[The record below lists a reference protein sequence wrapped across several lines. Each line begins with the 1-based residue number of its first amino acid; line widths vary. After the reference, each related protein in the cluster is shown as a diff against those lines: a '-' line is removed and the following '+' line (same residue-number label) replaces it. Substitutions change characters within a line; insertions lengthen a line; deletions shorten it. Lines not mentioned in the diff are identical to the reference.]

1 MKPFDIF
8 LAVAVAVIWGVG
20 FVLTR
25 MAVDEM
31 SSTLLTTLRFGIT
44 ALPCLF
50 LPMPKLPWQVVVAT
64 SWLLVAQFLAQT
76 YGMAH
81 GVPAGLTS
89 VIVQSQALF
98 TVALAAL
105 LLKELPTRQQV
116 LGIVV
121 AMAGLMMIC
130 FTVGY
135 DFSVFPFVVL
145 MTAPISFAFSN
156 LLLRRAQGVPM
167 LDLFSWISLVALAP
181 LLVVLFT
188 VDGAVA
194 TWHSLTHVSLKAI
207 ACVLFLALVG
217 TSLGYWIWGRLLRDY
232 SAAQVVPFAL
242 LVPFIGAAASSLTF
256 GETFGPLRLS
266 GMIVVVLGIAVMLLS
281 RRPPPMR
288 EVA

>member
-1 MKPFDIF
+1 MKPLDIA

-25 MAVDEM
+25 IAVDEM
-31 SSTLLTTLRFGIT
+31 SSTLITTLRFAIT

-50 LPMPKLPWQVVVAT
+50 LPMPKLPWQLVVAT

-98 TVALAAL
+98 TVGIAAL
-105 LLKELPTRQQV
+105 VLKELPTRQQV
-116 LGIVV
+116 VGILI
-121 AMAGLMMIC
+121 AMSGLMIIC
-130 FTVGY
+130 LTVGY
-135 DFSVFPFVVL
+135 DFSVFPFLVL
-145 MTAPISFAFSN
+145 MSAPVSFAFSN

-167 LDLFSWISLVALAP
+167 LDLFAWISLVALVP
-181 LLVVLFT
+181 LVVVVLS
-188 VDGAVA
+188 VDGAGT
-194 TWHSLTHVSLKAI
+194 TWHSLTHVSLMAI
-207 ACVLFLALVG
+207 TCVLFLAIVG
-217 TSLGYWIWGRLLRDY
+217 STLGYWIWGRLLRDY

-242 LVPFIGAAASSLTF
+242 LVPFFGAAASSVTF
-256 GETFGPLRLS
+256 GEKFGLLRLS
-266 GMIVVVLGIAVMLLS
+266 GMIVVVFGIAVMLLS
-281 RRPPPMR
+281 RRPPVLI

>member
-1 MKPFDIF
+1 MKPFDIA

-50 LPMPKLPWQVVVAT
+50 LPKPKLSWLLIVAT

-76 YGMAH
+76 YGLAH
-81 GVPAGLTS
+81 GVPAGLTA

-98 TVALAAL
+98 TVGFAAL
-105 LLKELPTRQQV
+105 FLREMPTAQQV
-116 LGIVV
+116 AGIVI
-121 AMAGLMMIC
+121 AMGGLLLIC

-135 DFSVFPFVVL
+135 DFSVFAFAVL
-145 MTAPISFAFSN
+145 MTAPVSFAFSN
-156 LLLRRAQGVPM
+156 LLLRRAKNVSM
-167 LDLFSWISLVALAP
+167 LDLFAWISLVALLP
-181 LLVVLFT
+181 LLVVLFS
-188 VDGAVA
+188 VDGASA
-194 TWHSLTHVSLKAI
+194 TWHALTHASLKAFT
-207 ACVLFLALVG
+207 CVLFLAVIG
-217 TSLGYWIWGRLLRDY
+217 TTLGYWIWGRLLRDY

-242 LVPFIGAAASSLTF
+242 LVPFIGAAASSITF
-256 GETFGPLRLS
+256 GETFGPLRLA
-266 GMIVVVLGIAVMLLS
+266 GMIVVVCGIAVMLLS
-281 RRPPPMR
+281 RRPPALV

>member
-1 MKPFDIF
+1 MKPLDIA

-31 SSTLLTTLRFGIT
+31 SSTLITTLRFAIT
-44 ALPCLF
+44 ALPCLL
-50 LPMPKLPWQVVVAT
+50 LPRPKLPWQVVVAT

-98 TVALAAL
+98 TVGLAAL
-105 LLKELPTRQQV
+105 LLKEWPTRQQAV
-116 LGIVV
+116 GIVV

-135 DFSVFPFVVL
+135 DFSVFPFMVL

-188 VDGAVA
+188 VDGAA
-194 TWHSLTHVSLKAI
+194 TSWHSLTHASLKAL
-207 ACVLFLALVG
+207 ACVAFLAVVG
-217 TSLGYWIWGRLLRDY
+217 TTLGYWIWGRLLRDY

-242 LVPFIGAAASSLTF
+242 LVPFVGAVASSFTF
-256 GETFGPLRLS
+256 GESFGSLRLT

-281 RRPPPMR
+281 RRPPVMR

>member
-1 MKPFDIF
+1 
-8 LAVAVAVIWGVG
+8 
-20 FVLTR
+20 
-25 MAVDEM
+25 
-31 SSTLLTTLRFGIT
+31 
-44 ALPCLF
+44 
-50 LPMPKLPWQVVVAT
+50 
-64 SWLLVAQFLAQT
+64 
-76 YGMAH
+76 
-81 GVPAGLTS
+81 
-89 VIVQSQALF
+89 
-98 TVALAAL
+98 
-105 LLKELPTRQQV
+105 
-116 LGIVV
+116 
-121 AMAGLMMIC
+121 
-130 FTVGY
+130 
-135 DFSVFPFVVL
+135 VFPFIVL

-188 VDGAVA
+188 VDGATT
-194 TWHSLTHVSLKAI
+194 TWHSLTHASVKAF
-207 ACVLFLALVG
+207 ACVVFLAVIG

-281 RRPPPMR
+281 RRPPTLR

>member
-8 LAVAVAVIWGVG
+8 LAIAVAVIWGVG

-44 ALPCLF
+44 ALPCLL
-50 LPMPKLPWQVVVAT
+50 LPRPKLSWQIVVAT

-105 LLKELPTRQQV
+105 LLKELPTQQQV
-116 LGIVV
+116 LGIII
-121 AMAGLMMIC
+121 AMGGLMMIC

-135 DFSVFPFVVL
+135 DFSVFPFMVL

-167 LDLFSWISLVALAP
+167 LDLFSWISLVAMFP

-207 ACVLFLALVG
+207 ACVLFLALAG

>member
-8 LAVAVAVIWGVG
+8 LAVAVAVIWGTG

-31 SSTLLTTLRFGIT
+31 SSTLLTTLRFAIT
-44 ALPCLF
+44 ALPCFVLAR
-50 LPMPKLPWQVVVAT
+50 PKLPWQIVVAT

-105 LLKELPTRQQV
+105 LLKEMPTRQQV

-121 AMAGLMMIC
+121 AMGGLMMIC

-135 DFSVFPFVVL
+135 DFSVLAFAVL
-145 MTAPISFAFSN
+145 MTAPVSFAFSN
-156 LLLRRAQGVPM
+156 LLLRRAQGVSM
-167 LDLFSWISLVALAP
+167 LDLFSRISLVALAP
-181 LLVVLFT
+181 LLVVLFA
-188 VDGAVA
+188 VDGAAA
-194 TWHSLTHVSLKAI
+194 TWHSLTHVSAKAI

-217 TSLGYWIWGRLLRDY
+217 STLGYWIWGRLLRDY

-256 GETFGPLRLS
+256 GEAFGPLRLG

-281 RRPPPMR
+281 RRPPELR

>member
-1 MKPFDIF
+1 MKPFDVF
-8 LAVAVAVIWGVG
+8 LAIAVAVIWGVG

-50 LPMPKLPWQVVVAT
+50 LPMPKLSWPIVVAT

-98 TVALAAL
+98 TVGLAAL

-121 AMAGLMMIC
+121 AMGGLMMIC

-135 DFSVFPFVVL
+135 DFSVFPFMVL

-167 LDLFSWISLVALAP
+167 LDLFAWISLIALAP
-181 LLVVLFT
+181 LLVVLLS
-188 VDGAVA
+188 VDGAA
-194 TWHSLTHVSLKAI
+194 ASWQSLTHASLKAI
-207 ACVLFLALVG
+207 TCVLFLALVG
-217 TSLGYWIWGRLLRDY
+217 TTLGYWIWGRLLRDY

-266 GMIVVVLGIAVMLLS
+266 GMIVVVIGIAVMLLS
-281 RRPPPMR
+281 RRPPQMA

>member
-8 LAVAVAVIWGVG
+8 LAIAVAVIWGVG

-50 LPMPKLPWQVVVAT
+50 LPMPKMPWQVVVAT

-98 TVALAAL
+98 TVGVAAL
-105 LLKELPTRQQV
+105 VLKELPARQQV
-116 LGIVV
+116 AGIAI
-121 AMAGLMMIC
+121 AMGGLMMIC

-135 DFSVFPFVVL
+135 DFAVMPFLVL

-167 LDLFSWISLVALAP
+167 LDLFAWISLVALLP
-181 LLVVLFT
+181 LLVVVFS
-188 VDGAVA
+188 VDGADA
-194 TWHSLTHVSLKAI
+194 TWHSLTHVSLQALG
-207 ACVLFLALVG
+207 CVLFLALVG
-217 TSLGYWIWGRLLRDY
+217 TTLGYWIWGRLLRDY

-242 LVPFIGAAASSLTF
+242 LVPFIGAAASSLVF
-256 GETFGPLRLS
+256 GETFGSLRLA
-266 GMIVVVLGIAVMLLS
+266 GMVVVVLGIAVMLLS
-281 RRPPPMR
+281 RRPPALV

>member
-1 MKPFDIF
+1 MKPLDIF
-8 LAVAVAVIWGVG
+8 LAIVVAVIWGVG

-31 SSTLLTTLRFGIT
+31 STTLLTTLRFGIT

-50 LPMPKLPWQVVVAT
+50 LPRPKLSWQLIAAT
-64 SWLLVAQFLAQT
+64 SWLIVAQFLAQT

-98 TVALAAL
+98 TVGFAAL
-105 LLKELPTRQQV
+105 FLRELPTRQQV
-116 LGIVV
+116 AGIVI
-121 AMAGLMMIC
+121 AMGGLLMIC

-135 DFSVFPFVVL
+135 DFSVFPFAVL

-167 LDLFSWISLVALAP
+167 LDLFAWISLLAMIP
-181 LLVVLFT
+181 LLVVLFS
-188 VDGAVA
+188 VDGAGT
-194 TWHSLTHVSLKAI
+194 TWRSLSHASLKVI
-207 ACVLFLALVG
+207 VCVLFLAVIG

-256 GETFGPLRLS
+256 GETFGSLRLA

-281 RRPPPMR
+281 RRPPPMV
-288 EVA
+288 EVG